1 MKTGWD
7 PEVEAWFRRRT
18 FDGRP
23 PTVADLVASKQGFIT
38 VCLPALDEGE
48 TIEAICETVVDELI
62 GPGLVDEL
70 IVIDSGSSDNT
81 IEAARAA
88 GAVVHRAAEVMTEIP
103 AVSGGKGES
112 LWKSLA
118 VAQGDIVVWL
128 DSDTRNF
135 DTRFVTALVAPLLE
149 DGATHLVKA
158 FYERPLVAAEE
169 GDAGDRLRRPLL
181 NRRAPRSGTLLE
193 RGGARVTEIGIRPL
207 INLFFPKLA
216 GFVQPLS
223 GEYAGRTEI
232 LRSLPFATGYAV
244 DVSLLID
251 VVESFG
257 LDAVA
262 QVDLGSRVHR
272 NRAVPELG
280 RMSFEIMHSLF
291 ARLDDDGRVKLT
303 DALAKELIQ
312 FEDSPDGPVPVTC
325 HVEPSVRPP
334 MRRYLG

>member
-18 FDGRP
+18 FHGHA
-23 PTVADLVASKQGFIT
+23 PTVTDLLVSKQCSIT
-38 VCLPALDEGE
+38 VCLPALDEAE
-48 TIEAICETVVDELI
+48 TIGSICRTVVSELI

-70 IVIDSGSSDNT
+70 LVIDSGSSDDT
-81 IEAARAA
+81 IEIATTA
-88 GAVVHRAAEVMTEIP
+88 GAVVHRAAEVMTEVP
-103 AVSGGKGES
+103 AGSGGKGES

-118 VAQGDIVVWL
+118 VAQSDIVVWL

-149 DGATHLVKA
+149 DGEIHLVKA
-158 FYERPLVAAEE
+158 FYERPLVGADQLLAA
-169 GDAGDRLRRPLL
+169 
-181 NRRAPRSGTLLE
+181 
-193 RGGARVTEIGIRPL
+193 GGARVTEIGIRPL

-216 GFVQPLS
+216 GFVQPLA

-280 RMSFEIMHSLF
+280 RMSFEIMQSLF
-291 ARLDDDGRVKLT
+291 ARLDDDARVKLA
-303 DALAKELIQ
+303 DAIGSELIQ
-312 FEDSPDGPVPVTC
+312 FEDSPDGPVPVTR

-334 MRRYLG
+334 MRNYLG